1 MRTSTEKLI
10 NYIML
15 SFFAILVLAP
25 FIWIATIAFKTQID
39 IMMMK
44 IIFKPTLFNFDKL
57 FFSKEATFFRD
68 IFNSLFVGIISTL
81 IILVICSMASFTM
94 IRTKI
99 SNWITA
105 VLFLWVIV
113 FHMLPPITF
122 VGSWF
127 QMANSVGLFNSR
139 IALIL
144 AHVTV
149 NLPLGLLIIS
159 SFMRDVPTEIQEA
172 AYIDGCSNRQVYLK
186 VMLPLLGPGLFATA
200 VIVFLFSWN
209 DFMVAMNLTAKATQ
223 TVPVSI
229 ATFSQQYEVRYG
241 EMAAGSL
248 VSLVPALILT
258 FFAQKYIV
266 KGLTAG
272 AVK

>member
-1 MRTSTEKLI
+1 MRTSTERLI
-10 NYIML
+10 NYTML

-81 IILVICSMASFTM
+81 IILVVCSMASFTM

>member
-10 NYIML
+10 NYMML

-25 FIWIATIAFKTQID
+25 FLWIATIAFKTQID

-81 IILVICSMASFTM
+81 IILIVCSMASFTM